1 MKFIILLFIPLLG
14 FSQQNK
20 ITIEYDFYDN
30 YRYQETIAI
39 LNCDNE
45 TAIFK
50 TFLERLNT
58 DEKSGSNSS
67 GEITIGGDRIDLYRV
82 TNKKNNTL
90 ISYDI
95 RKDDIYEI
103 TEEVPKMDWKIGYTE
118 TKKIAN
124 YNCSKATVSFRG
136 RNYTA
141 WYTIQLPFSFGPWK
155 FNGLPGLILEIYDVT
170 NTFKWR
176 ASKIK
181 YPTNTILKVPYKK
194 VKRVTLKKL
203 IAIEDQNMKVLR
215 ARIMSLLP
223 KQGIVTTPEND
234 RNDIELV
241 YEWEK

>member
-1 MKFIILLFIPLLG
+1 MKFILLLFIPLLG

-30 YRYQETIAI
+30 YRYQETIGV

-50 TFLERLNT
+50 TFLDRLNT
-58 DEKSGSNSS
+58 GGKSASNSS
-67 GEITIGGDRIDLYRV
+67 GEITIGGDRIDIYRV

-103 TEEVPKMDWKIGYTE
+103 TEEVPKMDWKIAHTE

-155 FNGLPGLILEIYDVT
+155 FNGLPGLILEISDIT

-181 YPTNTILKVPYKK
+181 YPTNTILKVPYEKGYYSFGK
-194 VKRVTLKKL
+194 VKQGDYLLIFSSLAYKKL
-203 IAIEDQNMKVLR
+203 IVDVLVDKTQE
-215 ARIMSLLP
+215 RIAKNVILQDNKITL
-223 KQGIVTTPEND
+223 
-234 RNDIELV
+234 
-241 YEWEK
+241 

>member
-1 MKFIILLFIPLLG
+1 MKFILLLFIPLLG

-30 YRYQETIAI
+30 YRYQETIGI

-58 DEKSGSNSS
+58 GGKSASNSS
-67 GEITIGGDRIDLYRV
+67 GEITIGGDRIDIYRV

-124 YNCSKATVSFRG
+124 YNC
-136 RNYTA
+136 
-141 WYTIQLPFSFGPWK
+141 
-155 FNGLPGLILEIYDVT
+155 
-170 NTFKWR
+170 
-176 ASKIK
+176 SKIK